1 MDYSGMPTPDLL
13 AAVEAMQA
21 EVARREAEG
30 AARAAVDN
38 AVAAYADLLGITT
51 LQAWRELTPEGADP
65 EDDTEP
71 GPPPTAPEY
80 EPPTG
85 AHDAYNSGDLVT
97 FKGKVY
103 RARLNAVTWSPAAYP
118 QAWEAIG

>member
-38 AVAAYADLLGITT
+38 AVAAYADLRGITT
-51 LQAWRELTPEGADP
+51 LQAWRELTPEGAGP

-71 GPPPTAPEY
+71 GPLPTAPEY

-103 RARLNAVTWSPAAYP
+103 RARLNAVVWSPAAYP

>member
-1 MDYSGMPTPDLL
+1 MDYSGMPINELL

-30 AARAAVDN
+30 AARAAVVN
-38 AVAAYADLLGITT
+38 AVAAYADLLGITA
-51 LQAWRELTPEGADP
+51 LQAWRELSPEGADP
-65 EDDTEP
+65 EGDTDP
-71 GPPPTAPEY
+71 GPPLTAPEY

-103 RARLNAVTWSPAAYP
+103 RARLNAVVWSPAAYP

>member
-1 MDYSGMPTPDLL
+1 MDYSGMPINELL

-51 LQAWRELTPEGADP
+51 LQAWRELTPEGVAPVDG
-65 EDDTEP
+65 TEP
-71 GPPPTAPEY
+71 GTPPAAPEY

-103 RARLNAVTWSPAAYP
+103 RARLNAVVWSPAAYP